1 MATNNKKRTR
11 SKSSLSSARPRS
23 YSDLYKNDNTVS
35 VPTTAT
41 AAVSRTPEPRYAAAK
56 STETVDL
63 KSQYAYV
70 INDLRLLLIVSA
82 VLVGIIFVAKLFT

>member
-23 YSDLYKNDNTVS
+23 YSDLYKHDNTVPA
-35 VPTTAT
+35 PTTTT
-41 AAVSRTPEPRYAAAK
+41 AAVSRTAEPRYAAVK
-56 STETVDL
+56 SAETVDV

-70 INDLRLLLIVSA
+70 ISDLRLLLIVSA
-82 VLVGIIFVAKLFT
+82 VLVGVIFVAKLFI